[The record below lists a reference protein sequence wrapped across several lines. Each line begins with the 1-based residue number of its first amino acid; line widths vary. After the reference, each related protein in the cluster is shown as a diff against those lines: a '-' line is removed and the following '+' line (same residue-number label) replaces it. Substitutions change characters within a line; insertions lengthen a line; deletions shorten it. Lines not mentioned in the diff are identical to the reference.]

1 MILLTAW
8 LHTILL
14 RVVLFYI
21 FLGLRRLDFF
31 CLSSQYKSYEN
42 GEVGGIATPWRLLIS
57 PVESSVVETASC
69 KFFVNHRV
77 STTLVVAMESCPN
90 YFLSS
95 RYQESVGHCVREGGY
110 RKVVGTLIALTFHC
124 SHKKLIQTS
133 HIVTTATFLTTYI
146 TTR

>member
-1 MILLTAW
+1 M
-8 LHTILL
+8 
-14 RVVLFYI
+14 FYI

-31 CLSSQYKSYEN
+31 CLSSLYKSYEN

-57 PVESSVVETASC
+57 PVESSVVQTASC

-77 STTLVVAMESCPN
+77 STTLIVVAMESCPN

-95 RYQESVGHCVREGGY
+95 RYKESVGHCVREGGY

-133 HIVTTATFLTTYI
+133 HIVTTATTTS
-146 TTR
+146 R